1 MRELHPS
8 PSRNPASPDRRP
20 TDDCRSPG
28 SFITTI
34 VAAPRDPDVLE
45 GTSSQRDAA
54 ERKFFISGD
63 NRMDLLPRSRWAIH
77 QIWTGSEMGN
87 MLLTRRDRGMVALAI
102 VLDVAF
108 HSGGET
114 VVNAAELAERTGMAR
129 RTLEPLLQALSRERL
144 LDSTRGPHGGYRLGR
159 PARLIKVSEAITV
172 GLNSLEES
180 VHDLSGQL
188 HRIVI
193 EPLWGEFDAALLAL
207 AESLTIEDL
216 LKRAAKAGLR
226 KPVTDPLNFVI

>member
-1 MRELHPS
+1 
-8 PSRNPASPDRRP
+8 
-20 TDDCRSPG
+20 
-28 SFITTI
+28 
-34 VAAPRDPDVLE
+34 
-45 GTSSQRDAA
+45 
-54 ERKFFISGD
+54 
-63 NRMDLLPRSRWAIH
+63 
-77 QIWTGSEMGN
+77 
-87 MLLTRRDRGMVALAI
+87 MVALVI

-108 HSGGET
+108 NSGSET
-114 VVNAAELAERTGMAR
+114 VVNTAELAERTGMAR

-159 PARLIKVSEAITV
+159 PARLIKVSDVITV

-188 HRIVI
+188 HRMVV

-207 AESLTIEDL
+207 TESLTMEDL

-226 KPVTDPLNFVI
+226 KRVTEPLNYVI

>member
-1 MRELHPS
+1 
-8 PSRNPASPDRRP
+8 
-20 TDDCRSPG
+20 
-28 SFITTI
+28 
-34 VAAPRDPDVLE
+34 
-45 GTSSQRDAA
+45 
-54 ERKFFISGD
+54 
-63 NRMDLLPRSRWAIH
+63 
-77 QIWTGSEMGN
+77 
-87 MLLTRRDRGMVALAI
+87 MVALAI

-108 HSGGET
+108 NSGGET

-144 LDSTRGPHGGYRLGR
+144 LDSTRGPHGGYRMGR
-159 PARLIKVSEAITV
+159 PARLIKISEAIRV

-180 VHDLSGQL
+180 VHDLGGRL
-188 HRIVI
+188 HSMVI

-216 LKRAAKAGLR
+216 LKRAAKVGLR

>member
-1 MRELHPS
+1 
-8 PSRNPASPDRRP
+8 
-20 TDDCRSPG
+20 
-28 SFITTI
+28 
-34 VAAPRDPDVLE
+34 
-45 GTSSQRDAA
+45 
-54 ERKFFISGD
+54 
-63 NRMDLLPRSRWAIH
+63 
-77 QIWTGSEMGN
+77 
-87 MLLTRRDRGMVALAI
+87 MLLTRRDRGMVALTI

-108 HSGGET
+108 NSSGET
-114 VVNAAELAERTGMAR
+114 VVSAAELAERTGMAR

-144 LDSTRGPHGGYRLGR
+144 LDSARGPHGGYRLGR

-180 VHDLSGQL
+180 VHDLGGRL
-188 HRIVI
+188 HRMVI
-193 EPLWGEFDAALLAL
+193 EPLWGEFDATLLAL

>member
-1 MRELHPS
+1 
-8 PSRNPASPDRRP
+8 
-20 TDDCRSPG
+20 
-28 SFITTI
+28 
-34 VAAPRDPDVLE
+34 
-45 GTSSQRDAA
+45 
-54 ERKFFISGD
+54 
-63 NRMDLLPRSRWAIH
+63 
-77 QIWTGSEMGN
+77 
-87 MLLTRRDRGMVALAI
+87 MVALDI

-159 PARLIKVSEAITV
+159 PARLIKVSDVITI
-172 GLNSLEES
+172 GLNSLEDGGL
-180 VHDLSGQL
+180 DLGGRL
-188 HRIVI
+188 HRAVI

-207 AESLTIEDL
+207 AEAVTIEDL

-226 KPVTDPLNFVI
+226 KPVNDPLNFVI

>member
-1 MRELHPS
+1 
-8 PSRNPASPDRRP
+8 
-20 TDDCRSPG
+20 
-28 SFITTI
+28 
-34 VAAPRDPDVLE
+34 
-45 GTSSQRDAA
+45 
-54 ERKFFISGD
+54 
-63 NRMDLLPRSRWAIH
+63 
-77 QIWTGSEMGN
+77 

-108 HSGGET
+108 NSSGET
-114 VVNAAELAERTGMAR
+114 VVSAAELAERTGMAR

-180 VHDLSGQL
+180 VHDLGGRL
-188 HRIVI
+188 HRAVI